1 MRVAEQRIFAKAKL
15 ARPLAWDELGR
26 RRQKGSFKLGLLPE
40 LLEKGRAA
48 RGSSSVGFGKIRQ
61 VDDTPTRRD
70 LQAAGSTDDQITLYA
85 RGAYRLDQG
94 VRLGQGEVDRADHGI
109 VTAQRRRQAL
119 QVLGVALDGDD
130 AGQLGDSLRMASN
143 CSYAMPTV
151 SELSENARA
160 GEPEAPINALW
171 DMTQSFV

>member
-1 MRVAEQRIFAKAKL
+1 MRVAEQRIFANAKL

-48 RGSSSVGFGKIRQ
+48 RGFSFVGFRKIRQ
-61 VDDTPTRRD
+61 VDDALTWRD
-70 LQAAGSTDDQITLYA
+70 LQAAGSAHHQIALHA

-94 VRLGQGEVDRADHGI
+94 VRLGRGEVDRADHGI